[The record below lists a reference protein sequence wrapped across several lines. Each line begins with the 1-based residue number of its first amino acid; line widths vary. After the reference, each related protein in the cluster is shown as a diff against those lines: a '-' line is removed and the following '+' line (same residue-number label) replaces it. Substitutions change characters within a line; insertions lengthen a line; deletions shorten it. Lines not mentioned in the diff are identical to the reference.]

1 MCEESLH
8 GLSEQDLE
16 PLGLSEQN
24 LEQSEVEARWT
35 QMDQGKSPSAS
46 SKGWALQSSLECFGV
61 LCRYRFSARILAVP
75 LRASEVLLTRRMFE
89 DESMK
94 AFFSA
99 IELNAVD
106 VASKS

>member
-1 MCEESLH
+1 
-8 GLSEQDLE
+8 
-16 PLGLSEQN
+16 
-24 LEQSEVEARWT
+24 
-35 QMDQGKSPSAS
+35 MDQGKSPSAS
-46 SKGWALQSSLECFGV
+46 SKGWALKSLECFGV
-61 LCRYRFSARILAVP
+61 LCRYRFSARIPAVP
-75 LRASEVLLTRRMFE
+75 LKASEVLLTCRMFE